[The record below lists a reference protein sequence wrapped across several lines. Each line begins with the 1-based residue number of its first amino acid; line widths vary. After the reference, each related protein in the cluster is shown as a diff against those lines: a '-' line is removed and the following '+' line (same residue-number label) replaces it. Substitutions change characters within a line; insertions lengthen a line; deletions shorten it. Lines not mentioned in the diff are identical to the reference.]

1 MPATLSSAAPQ
12 TLKDYYRIL
21 ESGIDSYQDGAD
33 LRPLLGDHL
42 DFTGS
47 LAGHLPDAT
56 DGFLG
61 GVAGFIATVKQIEI
75 IHDVHSPNGSAVLY
89 TATMPG
95 GPIPDSLQVFG
106 WSENGDALLWDTA
119 SRGADGEFPVW
130 ESRSFNSLHRLGGS
144 FHEALPS
151 IRTRA
156 MGLFGPRTSDI
167 EPLQPTAL

>member
-1 MPATLSSAAPQ
+1 MPATLSSASPQ

-56 DGFLG
+56 NGFLG

-75 IHDVHSPNGSAVLY
+75 IHDVHGPNGSAVLY
-89 TATMPG
+89 TGLCAFWVGVRGSSPPAIRSMR
-95 GPIPDSLQVFG
+95 
-106 WSENGDALLWDTA
+106 
-119 SRGADGEFPVW
+119 SR
-130 ESRSFNSLHRLGGS
+130 
-144 FHEALPS
+144 
-151 IRTRA
+151 
-156 MGLFGPRTSDI
+156 
-167 EPLQPTAL
+167 

>member
-1 MPATLSSAAPQ
+1 MTATLSSAAPQ

-21 ESGIDSYQDGAD
+21 ESGTDSYQDGAA

-56 DGFLG
+56 DGFLA

-75 IHDVHSPNGSAVLY
+75 IHDVHNSDGSAVLY

-95 GPIPDSLQVFG
+95 GPMTFAEFFTFNGGRITSLNLHY
-106 WSENGDALLWDTA
+106 NGP
-119 SRGADGEFPVW
+119 EYI
-130 ESRSFNSLHRLGGS
+130 EKGG
-144 FHEALPS
+144 
-151 IRTRA
+151 R
-156 MGLFGPRTSDI
+156 
-167 EPLQPTAL
+167 